1 MRISAKRQL
10 LLLLVAGASVLPA
23 LAQDRPES
31 ILPPGF
37 NEQTPAPA
45 PAQQPQP
52 VPANP
57 SPVPVPSAPA
67 PSTPIPED
75 LGLDNLLSNE
85 LAAAQPDPEA
95 LRAYELPAYARR
107 SLARVGVIGTDQ
119 GGFRANAF
127 GGADGRFLQLLMAR
141 LDAPLPS
148 RWLSI
153 ALRRALA
160 SQVDTP
166 AGVNGADFAAERA
179 WLLVRMGEPHIAR
192 ALIEAVDAENYT
204 PKLYEAALQTALAAG
219 DPGLVCPVVGP
230 AQRLSGDRAWVLIDA
245 VCAGLSGIAGQGGPQ
260 LEAARK
266 RRVATGVNL
275 LLADKAVGL
284 TNKRRA
290 VTIEWDSVSE
300 LTAWRYGMAMATGV
314 DVPAPLLAS
323 ASPRVQ
329 LWRAQAPALAPV
341 ARRGAAELAA
351 AQGVLSSAALVDL
364 YGAIDQSEDPSSP
377 DAAAARDLRA
387 AFNEAARADRIAAM
401 KRLWEGAPGPRAR
414 YARLV
419 LTARAAA
426 LLPPARDADT
436 DALIAAMLSAG
447 YDQQA
452 QRWRGA
458 VSRGSE
464 GWAMLALADP
474 GFGARYSRGDVRSY
488 GGGAGDATRK
498 RQLFFAAL
506 AGLDRIDA
514 ATAQTLAGD
523 LGVDIALDNPWT
535 RAIDRAAQAG
545 EAGTVVLLA
554 GVGMQTANWHGVPPA
569 YFYRII
575 AALHRVGLDG
585 EARMMAVEALTRL

>member
-1 MRISAKRQL
+1 MRISAKRKA

-23 LAQDRPES
+23 LAQERPES

-37 NEQTPAPA
+37 NEQTPAPTPTPSAPVASTPA
-45 PAQQPQP
+45 PAQ
-52 VPANP
+52 
-57 SPVPVPSAPA
+57 PSAPL
-67 PSTPIPED
+67 PGTPVPDD
-75 LGLDNLLSNE
+75 LGLDNLLSNDP
-85 LAAAQPDPEA
+85 AATAEADPA
-95 LRAYELPAYARR
+95 AMQAYELPVYARR
-107 SLARVGVIGTDQ
+107 SLARVGVVGTDQ
-119 GGFRANAF
+119 GGLAPGAF
-127 GGADGRFLQLLMAR
+127 GRSDGRFLQMLMAR

-166 AGVNGADFAAERA
+166 AQVNGADFAAERA
-179 WLLVRMGEPHIAR
+179 WLLVRMGEPHVAR
-192 ALIEAVDAENYT
+192 ALIEAVDTDNYT

-219 DPGLVCPVVGP
+219 DPGLVCPVIGQ
-230 AQRLSGDRAWVLIDA
+230 AQRQSGDRAWVLLDA

-266 RRVATGVNL
+266 RRVASGVDL

-290 VTIEWDSVSE
+290 VTIEWDSVGE

-314 DVPAPLLAS
+314 DVPAPLLAT
-323 ASPRVQ
+323 AAPRVKF
-329 LWRAQAPALAPV
+329 WRAMAPALSPV
-341 ARRGAAELAA
+341 ARRPSAELAA

-377 DAAAARDLRA
+377 DAAAARDLTA
-387 AFNEAARADRIAAM
+387 AFSAAARGDRVAALR
-401 KRLWEGAPGPRAR
+401 RLWEAPEGPRAR

-426 LLPPARDADT
+426 LLPPAADEAT
-436 DALIAAMLSAG
+436 ERAIASMLSAG
-447 YDQQA
+447 YDQA
-452 QRWRGA
+452 ALRWRG
-458 VSRGSE
+458 VVTRGSD
-464 GWAMLALADP
+464 GWAMLALANT
-474 GFGARYSRGDVRSY
+474 GFGARYSRGEVRSY
-488 GGGAGDATRK
+488 GGGQGDTTLK

-514 ATAQTLAGD
+514 ATAQSLGGD

-535 RAIDRAAQAG
+535 RAIDQAAQAG
-545 EAGTVVLLA
+545 APGTVLLLA

-575 AALHRVGLDG
+575 AAMHRVGLDA
-585 EARMMAVEALTRL
+585 EARMMAIEALTRL